1 MWHIKNELKIIGINA
16 ILISGAL
23 TAVFVLLALLGGELL
38 HLSCAGFEVFFPV
51 FCSIA
56 VGEWG
61 KMKADDAFDI
71 IAAQSPSVFP
81 WILRRFTSV
90 FGEVTVFATA
100 AMTAVSFL
108 RQEVPVS
115 ELFLLYFAPAFF
127 LSTLAVLSGICFSQ
141 EHIPALLCGMTG
153 LLVLM
158 LRSLLRVQGMGYV
171 YLFIRFAGDPDDV
184 WLINKAILCGCGLLL
199 WYGIFTICDKRKYSR
214 SS

>member
-1 MWHIKNELKIIGINA
+1 M
-16 ILISGAL
+16 
-23 TAVFVLLALLGGELL
+23 
-38 HLSCAGFEVFFPV
+38 
-51 FCSIA
+51 
-56 VGEWG
+56 
-61 KMKADDAFDI
+61 
-71 IAAQSPSVFP
+71 
-81 WILRRFTSV
+81 
-90 FGEVTVFATA
+90 
-100 AMTAVSFL
+100 
-108 RQEVPVS
+108 S